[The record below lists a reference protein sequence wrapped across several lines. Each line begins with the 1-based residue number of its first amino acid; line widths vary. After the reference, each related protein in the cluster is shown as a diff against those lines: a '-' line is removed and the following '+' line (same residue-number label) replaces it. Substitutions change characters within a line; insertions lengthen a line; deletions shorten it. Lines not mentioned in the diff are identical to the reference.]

1 MLIREDYINKIFNFN
16 LTPRIAV
23 NGKRSLFITILNI
36 MNDKLELKG
45 LYLKKNIINKFE
57 THHSIN

>member
-45 LYLKKNIINKFE
+45 LYLKRKYYKQV
-57 THHSIN
+57 